1 MSVRLIVADDDPMA
15 LELIELILQRDDRFT
30 LAGVAS
36 DGTQAVRAVQEHR
49 PDALLLDVH
58 MPGDST
64 ETVISSVRVVAPD
77 TRILLLSAVHED
89 QAAELCRLYGADG
102 FLPKG
107 LTSAILLDQLA
118 QTLTA

>member
-15 LELIELILQRDDRFT
+15 LELIELILERDDRFT

-36 DGTQAVRAVQEHR
+36 DGTEAVRIVQQHR

-64 ETVISSVRVVAPD
+64 GTIISSIRVVAPD
-77 TRILLLSAVHED
+77 TRILLLSAVPED

-102 FLPKG
+102 FLAKG